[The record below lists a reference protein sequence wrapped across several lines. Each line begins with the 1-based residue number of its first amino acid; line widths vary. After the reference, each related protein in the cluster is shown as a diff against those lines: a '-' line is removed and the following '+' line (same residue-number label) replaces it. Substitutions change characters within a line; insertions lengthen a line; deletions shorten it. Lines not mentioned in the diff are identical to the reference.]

1 LTTSKKADF
10 DHIFRA
16 YDIRGIFGKDLTEEV
31 ATRIGAAF
39 AKFVEGKTVVVG
51 RDARI
56 SGEKLRDA
64 LISGLVTR
72 CDVTDVGVVP
82 TPLLYFAAS
91 RLRKDA
97 GVMVTASH
105 NPPQWNGF
113 KAFRG
118 NGGSIYGKDM
128 ETVREYAKAVDPKKL
143 VEKHGEK
150 QLVMRA

>member
-1 LTTSKKADF
+1 MTASEKPAF

-31 ATRIGAAF
+31 AAQIGAAF
-39 AKFVEGKTVVVG
+39 AKFVEGRTVVVG
-51 RDARI
+51 RDVRI

-72 CDVTDVGVVP
+72 CDITDVGVVP

-97 GVMVTASH
+97 GIMVTASH
-105 NPPQWNGF
+105 NAPMERIQGVQGKWG
-113 KAFRG
+113 KHLRQGHG
-118 NGGSIYGKDM
+118 NS
-128 ETVREYAKAVDPKKL
+128 
-143 VEKHGEK
+143 
-150 QLVMRA
+150 